1 MNARTLGTTLAL
13 ATLLAGISYLPAP
26 AADRVVEHPLDLAA
40 LFRPSLGLARIGG
53 QPPPFTLPAATGGPS
68 SGQFRMAEH
77 LSAHHPVAILFWA
90 TWCVPCTQ
98 ELPFYET
105 LYQRY
110 RAQDFHVVGISM
122 DPASTITRVGPAAR
136 RLGITYDVVT
146 DLDTRVTSQL
156 NPRRSA
162 PFSIWVT
169 REGRITWEM
178 EGFSPAQHERVEN
191 GIRDLVA
198 GGAPPPTPPS
208 GAAPP
213 PPSAAGGS

>member
-1 MNARTLGTTLAL
+1 M
-13 ATLLAGISYLPAP
+13 LLVAASFVP
-26 AADRVVEHPLDLAA
+26 AARRVATPTEARALDLAA
-40 LFRPSLGLARIGG
+40 LFRPTPAFGRVGG

-68 SGQFRMAEH
+68 TGQFRMGTH

-98 ELPFYET
+98 ELPFYQT
-105 LYQRY
+105 LYTRY
-110 RAQDFHVVGISM
+110 QAQDFHVVAISM

-162 PFSIWVT
+162 PFSIWVS

-178 EGFSPAQHERVEN
+178 EGFSPAQHDAVET
-191 GIRDLVA
+191 GIAELVQGTA
-198 GGAPPPTPPS
+198 APAPPS
-208 GAAPP
+208 AP
-213 PPSAAGGS
+213 PPSAPPSSEPTGS